1 MTSIAMKKI
10 KKVKKRKFKNID
22 EKICASLDPRKTK
35 MIFDFN
41 DRESASIKSF
51 AVKKKSAIKVTS
63 TFMSGKLPMF
73 AKLSLKSFIY
83 ALAEIFSFPSDIVQV
98 IYKKISNWKNF
109 C

>member
-1 MTSIAMKKI
+1 MALIAMKKI

-22 EKICASLDPRKTK
+22 EKICASLGPRKTK

-98 IYKKISNWKNF
+98 IYKKISN
-109 C
+109 